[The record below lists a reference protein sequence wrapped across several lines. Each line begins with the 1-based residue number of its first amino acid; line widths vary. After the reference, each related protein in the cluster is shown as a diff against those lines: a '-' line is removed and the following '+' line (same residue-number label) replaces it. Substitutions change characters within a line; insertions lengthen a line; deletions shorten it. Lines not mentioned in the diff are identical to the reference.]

1 MVAGVRDRCRVC
13 ELVRG
18 ELLVCW
24 VAMEGEAVVVA
35 VGAKAGSVWVFAGTL
50 LLAALVGY
58 AILRVARSRKNLP
71 PVVDTAVPFVGGLL
85 KFIKGPVVLLR
96 EQYGRLGSVFTVKI
110 LTRNITF
117 LVGPEVSAHFF
128 KAQESDLSQREV
140 ANKCR
145 DHVPSVDGFL
155 LHVFLDDSNWPHV
168 IEWRFSISH

>member
-1 MVAGVRDRCRVC
+1 MGGVIDC
-13 ELVRG
+13 
-18 ELLVCW
+18 LLVCW
-24 VAMEGEAVVVA
+24 VAMEEEAVVGGA
-35 VGAKAGSVWVFAGTL
+35 VGAKAGSVWLFAGTL

-58 AILRVARSRKNLP
+58 AILRVTRSRKNLP
-71 PVVDTAVPFVGGLL
+71 PVVDTSVPFVGGLL

-140 ANKCR
+140 VNN
-145 DHVPSVDGFL
+145 VVTTSPSVDAFF
-155 LHVFLDDSNWPHV
+155 VACFP
-168 IEWRFSISH
+168 R

>member
-1 MVAGVRDRCRVC
+1 
-13 ELVRG
+13 
-18 ELLVCW
+18 
-24 VAMEGEAVVVA
+24 MEEEAVVAA
-35 VGAKAGSVWVFAGTL
+35 VGAKAGSVWLFAGTL

-58 AILRVARSRKNLP
+58 AILRAARSRKNLP
-71 PVVDTAVPFVGGLL
+71 PVVDTAVPYVGGLL

-140 ANKCR
+140 VNNVVTASRVMMFFFCCMC
-145 DHVPSVDGFL
+145 PSMTSI
-155 LHVFLDDSNWPHV
+155 DSVRLSGGSPSLAENNV
-168 IEWRFSISH
+168 RCIVVASGCTR

>member
-1 MVAGVRDRCRVC
+1 MRLCGPGGGVGGVVGCLFV
-13 ELVRG
+13 G
-18 ELLVCW
+18 W
-24 VAMEGEAVVVA
+24 VAMEEEAVVAA
-35 VGAKAGSVWVFAGTL
+35 VGAKAGSVWLFAGTL

-140 ANKCR
+140 GSEQCR
-145 DHVPSVDGFL
+145 DHRRP
-155 LHVFLDDSNWPHV
+155 
-168 IEWRFSISH
+168 EC